1 MKNYLKLSSRENPD
15 NFVLYIG
22 TNDLDSDRSPDLIA
36 KSIVDVV
43 SSLKTIKH
51 DVTILNIIKRN
62 NCFMAKAN

>member
-1 MKNYLKLSSRENPD
+1 MKNYLKLSLRENPD
-15 NFVLYIG
+15 NFVLYIS

-43 SSLKTIKH
+43 SSLKTVKH